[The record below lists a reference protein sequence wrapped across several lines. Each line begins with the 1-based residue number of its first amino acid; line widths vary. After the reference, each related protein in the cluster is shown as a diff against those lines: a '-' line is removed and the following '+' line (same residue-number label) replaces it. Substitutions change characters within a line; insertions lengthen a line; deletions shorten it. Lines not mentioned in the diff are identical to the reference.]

1 MKNKNLKILMF
12 NNSMEIGGAEK
23 QLERLSTEQVN
34 NGINLMI
41 LTRKSSLKNY
51 QKKFKDLNIKRFSR
65 NMILFNIQCLIFMIH
80 HYNGF
85 KIAHVHTLSS
95 IAFTTLFFSS
105 IFNKKVFLKLT
116 RIGKN
121 SQIDLIRK
129 SKIKNLIF
137 KLLIKINNPKFICLT
152 NESLEYLNN
161 NFYYNNNILIPN
173 GIPVN
178 NLKNINYK
186 DEYIRILFVSRLIS
200 RKQVY
205 KTILELIKFSSEKIK
220 IIVCGDGPESK
231 KIVKLQNLYPSLV
244 DYRGNQNENGVQFAL
259 LESDFFIQ
267 NSLNEGLSN
276 SFLEA
281 LSHNSIPVVS
291 KLKFYE
297 ELKQEYKI
305 PIFFDD
311 FVRMNYD
318 EKIKLKN
325 RFKKIPRKIAME
337 KFNIKNTVKLL
348 SNAYAQA

>member
-1 MKNKNLKILMF
+1 MVLKLLMF
-12 NNSMEIGGAEK
+12 IHF
-23 QLERLSTEQVN
+23 QLLLQHCSF
-34 NGINLMI
+34 L
-41 LTRKSSLKNY
+41 Y
-51 QKKFKDLNIKRFSR
+51 
-65 NMILFNIQCLIFMIH
+65 IQQE
-80 HYNGF
+80 
-85 KIAHVHTLSS
+85 S
-95 IAFTTLFFSS
+95 
-105 IFNKKVFLKLT
+105 FLKLT

-231 KIVKLQNLYPSLV
+231 KIVKLQNLYPSLLIT
-244 DYRGNQNENGVQFAL
+244 GEIKMKMEF
-259 LESDFFIQ
+259 
-267 NSLNEGLSN
+267 NSLYWNQI
-276 SFLEA
+276 FL
-281 LSHNSIPVVS
+281 
-291 KLKFYE
+291 F
-297 ELKQEYKI
+297 KI
-305 PIFFDD
+305 
-311 FVRMNYD
+311 
-318 EKIKLKN
+318 L
-325 RFKKIPRKIAME
+325 
-337 KFNIKNTVKLL
+337 
-348 SNAYAQA
+348 